1 MKNKMIASALAITI
15 FVTPITAFAS
25 DNTNGVMVADD
36 GNNVDF
42 SVVMQSGPEQVQS
55 NQTVVQPTTGV
66 TADFDGF
73 HKQMDA
79 FLESAGFDYSEFT
92 SQKFS
97 LPDMTNI
104 SSAADMKEEYAEMIA
119 GLSMYGFGQQAT
131 LPDNSGYALNA
142 IGSFKDAFGNG
153 LKSEFTPYTEF
164 TFDNKAVFEE
174 FSTNRDTLFSS
185 ARNSTGYYEISQ
197 MMNISDA
204 WDSFSYNKWKIGSDN
219 ISPELLDFGSLE
231 AKVHTY
237 ADDEISSLRNEV
249 DGQKG
254 EKTGAEEKYYRK
266 KQKVMDLETE
276 LKEAVDQD
284 FQIVYNEE
292 YFDPPSYDNNYMGS
306 YVIRQN
312 AYDIRTDGLHNSKVK
327 EKMAS
332 DLGLDP
338 NLSDIDNIAEFLK
351 ENKSKEQADIYDVT
365 FGDILK
371 NLMTDNSETENDEEN
386 GWSDPTTELM
396 LNGMGY

>member
-42 SVVMQSGPEQVQS
+42 SVVMQSGTEQVQS
-55 NQTVVQPTTGV
+55 NQTAVQPTTGV

-185 ARNSTGYYEISQ
+185 ARNSTGYNEISQ

-237 ADDEISSLRNEV
+237 ADDEIGSFKNDF

-276 LKEAVDQD
+276 LKESVDQD

-292 YFDPPSYDNNYMGS
+292 YFYPPSYDNNYMGS

-351 ENKSKEQADIYDVT
+351 ENKPKEQADIYDVT
-365 FGDILK
+365 LGDVLK
-371 NLMTDNSETENDEEN
+371 NLMTDNSEAENDEEN

-396 LNGMGY
+396 LNGTGY